1 MFGKRFS
8 CIYRAAP
15 PPLPPEEPRGGHDRA
30 PGERSGQPGGQ
41 IAAVVGKGV
50 RRARD
55 DMVVDGNNGG
65 PSKGDDGG
73 AARRYQQYS
82 YSANA
87 SLVLKSGGRSGGT
100 KEPTGEAESL
110 WGKVDPKSFGDR
122 AGYAKPEQKKGSGIV
137 FETKSGPAANARGTT
152 GKAKKRKRQH
162 ASTSAVLDNLT
173 EEGCYR
179 PRSAETQRAYEA
191 MLSIIREDYGDQ
203 PTDVLRFAADEI
215 LAALKAKGRTDDD
228 KRREVAAVLG
238 QSLDQV
244 LPAKFTQLNTLAK
257 LMHDFGEDEDGGAA
271 GKEGD
276 QLDENIG
283 VAVEFEDSDEDDE
296 DEGNDDDDEDED
308 DEMESSLSQ
317 EDSGEGGGRR
327 SAAAKSAA
335 EPLDLATIDAY
346 WLQREVARALPSL
359 SAHDAHEKAA
369 EVLRALGNAEST
381 ERDVEN
387 DLVPLFEYTSFDA
400 VKRLMANRF
409 EIAWCTRLA
418 RAQGEKERAA
428 IEGEMPPAILA
439 ALRRAKTGE
448 KGRESEMER
457 RIRLEAEALRGGS
470 GAAAGGGG
478 GGDDV
483 EMADAP
489 GSGKHQY
496 KHVDLQD
503 LEFQKGSRLMTNKSC
518 QLPEGS
524 YRSANKDYEEVY
536 VPPLKA
542 KPFEQEEKLV
552 KIESLPEWSHA
563 AFAGMTSL
571 NRIQSRVSGCALY
584 SSDNMLVCAPT
595 GAGKTNVA
603 VLTMLH
609 EVGLHVRPDGS
620 VDRGKFKIVY
630 IAPMKALV
638 AEMVGNFQKRF
649 QDFGLKVSELTGDMG
664 LTRYQLKDTDIIV
677 STPEKW
683 DIVTRKTRNKSFTQ
697 LVKLVIIDEVH
708 LLHDDR
714 GPVLESVVART
725 IQQVESTH
733 EMTRLVGLSA
743 TLPNYQDVAMFLR
756 VDLDKGLF
764 VFDNS
769 FRPCPLEQH
778 FLGVT
783 LKKPLQ
789 RLQLMN
795 QLCYDKVKNDAGKHQ
810 VLVFVHSR
818 KETVKTAKYLR
829 EQAIADDTLN
839 KLVPETSASKEILSA
854 EVGSCK
860 SPDLADLLPYGI
872 GVHHAGLSRS
882 DRTLVEDLF
891 SDGHL
896 QVLVST
902 ATLAWGVNLP
912 AHTVVIKGTEVY
924 NPTLARWD
932 ELSQLDVMQML
943 GRAGRPQFDQF
954 GVGIIITSYN
964 ELQFYLSLFNQQ
976 LPIESQFVKQLA
988 DSLNAEIV
996 SGTVKTVSD
1005 AATWLGYT
1013 YLFIRMLRNPV
1024 LYGISVEDLEAD
1036 PLLQRHR
1043 GSLVHS
1049 AAIVLEKHGLIKY
1062 DRRNGGFQGTDLGKI
1077 ASTFYVSNQT
1087 ISTYNRYLKPNVGE
1101 MELCNVFCLSEE
1113 FKNIVVREEDK
1124 LELAK
1129 LLERVPI
1136 PVKENIED
1144 PTAKVNVLLQAFISR
1159 LSLDGYVLSADT
1171 SFVVQN
1177 AGRLMRCI
1185 FEIILRHGWAQATYK
1200 ALNMCKMVGRRMWLN
1215 QTPLRQF
1222 EGIPADTLRRLEQKD
1237 IPWERY
1243 YDLTPQQLG
1252 EHVRNPKLGKALHKL
1267 VHHFPRLEIAAQL
1280 LPLTRS
1286 LIKIDLTLTPD
1297 FAWDDSSHGF
1307 VEAFWIIVE
1316 DSDSEMI
1323 LHSETFLLRKQM
1335 CDVEHSVSF
1344 TIAMTD
1350 PIPPQYF
1357 VRVVSDKWLGSE
1369 TSLPISFRH
1378 LILPQKCAPATELL
1392 DLQPLP
1398 VSELANEE
1406 YVKIYGGVKSFNPI
1420 QTQVFPQLFR
1430 GSENAVVC
1438 APVGSGLDVCAEFAI
1453 LEAASRLG
1461 PEALKCVYVAPYD
1474 AVVSRQLERWRE
1486 TLEPSLGVRV
1496 MALSGETALD
1506 LKILNGSG
1514 VILST
1519 PQNWD
1524 QISRRW
1530 RHRKGVQAVNLF
1542 ILDGLHL
1549 VSSPIGPCIEV
1560 ITSRMRYI
1568 GRQTDR
1574 PLRIVAL
1581 GAPIANAKDIG
1592 EWIGAKGQAT
1602 FNFHYS
1608 SRPTPL
1614 QVQLLGFDSPFHE
1627 TRLESMVRPAFQAI
1641 CKREGSRAILF
1652 VPSWKVARMAT
1663 VDLLSMAAA
1672 GGDEKRFLGCQ
1683 EEDLLGHLAG
1693 ISDKALAHALS
1704 CGVGYLHD
1712 GLAEEARA
1720 TVQRLFG
1727 AGAIQVLVCTAS
1739 LVWSLE
1745 VESDLVIMMGTE
1757 KFQHHISSASDY
1769 SLADVQQMLG
1779 RANSSEGSGPC
1790 TALVMCQTSR
1800 KAQLLKFLQEPLP
1813 AESYLDHFLHDHLC
1827 AETNVKMIENKQ
1839 DAVDYVTWTLYYR
1852 RLSQNPNYYNLQ
1864 GVDHRH
1870 VSDHLSELIENTV
1883 SDLENAKCIAVE
1895 DDMDLFALNLG
1906 MIATHYYLRYTTVEL
1921 FSSSVTAKTKLKGL
1935 LQILSSA
1942 PEYED
1947 IAVGADTED
1956 FLRPIL
1962 RRVPIA
1968 VDDRAGQGL
1977 RARKVNALLQ
1987 AQFARLAVSPENK
2000 AEQAAAVRK
2009 AIRLL
2014 HAMVD
2019 IVSSSG
2025 WLQPALEAMEFCQLL
2040 TQGLWTKDSWLMQL
2054 PHFTREL
2061 AERCAK
2067 DDITGVFDV
2076 LDLEDKERADL
2087 LGMSEGQLA
2096 DVVEYAETFPD
2107 IELNF
2112 EVSGKSACAEEP
2124 VQVQVLLE
2132 RKSAGNPHNVRSG
2145 AFPGQK
2151 SEVWWLCVGD
2161 TEANELLAIKR
2172 VNLLQKTKS
2181 LLEFSAPASPG
2192 KHTLTLYFMCD
2203 SYLGADQEYTF
2214 DLGVTKAA
2222 GGAGTAGEDM
2232 EE

>member
-1 MFGKRFS
+1 MVQQQQEDPSSSPFGSSSK
-8 CIYRAAP
+8 
-15 PPLPPEEPRGGHDRA
+15 PRRPDY
-30 PGERSGQPGGQ
+30 
-41 IAAVVGKGV
+41 K
-50 RRARD
+50 
-55 DMVVDGNNGG
+55 
-65 PSKGDDGG
+65 
-73 AARRYQQYS
+73 QYS
-82 YSANA
+82 YAQNA
-87 SLVLKSGGRSGGT
+87 SLVLSSSSSRHRQA
-100 KEPTGEAESL
+100 KEPTGEAVSL
-110 WGKVDPKSFGDR
+110 WGKLDPKGFGDR
-122 AGYAKPEQKKGSGIV
+122 VGHAKPEKGKV
-137 FETKSGPAANARGTT
+137 VYEARGGKRKRGGGGASSSSRT
-152 GKAKKRKRQH
+152 GKASSSRT
-162 ASTSAVLDNLT
+162 AAGVLGALDHHLD
-173 EEGCYR
+173 GCYR
-179 PRSAETQRAYEA
+179 PRSAETRRAYETL
-191 MLSIIREDYGDQ
+191 LSIIREDYGDQ
-203 PTDVLRFAADEI
+203 PQDVIRFAADEI
-215 LAALKAKGRTDDD
+215 LASLRAKGRTDEE
-228 KRREVAAVLG
+228 KRKDVAAVLG
-238 QSLDQV
+238 QSEDQ
-244 LPAKFTQLNTLAK
+244 LLSAKFTQLNALSK
-257 LMHDFGEDEDGGAA
+257 LLHDFGEEDNNAGAGGDP
-271 GKEGD
+271 G
-276 QLDENIG
+276 LDENIG
-283 VAVEFEDSDEDDE
+283 VAVEFEESDGDGDQGMGEGDESETESTSDMGDMGDEDA
-296 DEGNDDDDEDED
+296 GSGGDDDVRPRRRRDTAAP
-308 DEMESSLSQ
+308 SS
-317 EDSGEGGGRR
+317 
-327 SAAAKSAA
+327 SASLEVAS
-335 EPLDLATIDAY
+335 IDAY
-346 WLQREVARALPSL
+346 WLQRTLSKALTDL
-359 SAHDAHEKAA
+359 SPEEAHDKSSQVLAILEDKA
-369 EVLRALGNAEST
+369 SS

-387 DLVPLFEYTSFDA
+387 DLVPIFEYAHFEV
-400 VKRLMANRF
+400 VKLLLANRWQ
-409 EIAWCTRLA
+409 IVWCTKLA
-418 RAQGEKERAA
+418 RAQREEERAE
-428 IEGEMPPAILA
+428 IEGEMSSEPHLAEILSLLKA
-439 ALRRAKTGE
+439 SKTSG
-448 KGRESEMER
+448 KDKESEMEKR
-457 RIRLEAEALRGGS
+457 VRAEAR
-470 GAAAGGGG
+470 AIR
-478 GGDDV
+478 GGDDGGG
-483 EMADAP
+483 EGAEFPPAH
-489 GSGKHQY
+489 GKQY

-503 LEFQKGSRLMTNKSC
+503 IMFQHGSRLMVNKSC

-524 YRSANKDYEEVY
+524 YRSSTKDYEEVY

-542 KPFEQEEKLV
+542 KPFEEEEKLV
-552 KIESLPEWSHA
+552 KIQDLPEWSHL

-571 NRIQSRVSGCALY
+571 NRIQSRVCPCALY

-620 VDRGKFKIVY
+620 LDRGKFKIVY

-649 QDFGLKVSELTGDMG
+649 EKYGLKVSELTGDMG
-664 LTRYQLKDTDIIV
+664 LTRYQLENTDIIV

-683 DIVTRKTRNKSFTQ
+683 DIVTRKTRNRSFTQ
-697 LVKLVIIDEVH
+697 LVKLIIIDEVH

-756 VDLDKGLF
+756 VELDKGLF

-778 FLGVT
+778 FVGVIVR
-783 LKKPLQ
+783 KPLQ

-795 QLCYDKVKNDAGKHQ
+795 QLCYDKVKGDAGKHQ

-818 KETVKTAKYLR
+818 KETVKTARFLR
-829 EQAIADDTLN
+829 DQAIADDTIS
-839 KLVPETSASKEILSA
+839 KLVPETSASKEILNA
-854 EVGSCK
+854 EVSSCK
-860 SPDLADLLPYGI
+860 NPDLAELLPYGI
-872 GVHHAGLSRS
+872 GVHHAGLGRS

-964 ELQFYLSLFNQQ
+964 ELQYYLSLFNQQ

-996 SGTVKTVSD
+996 SGMVKNVSD
-1005 AATWLGYT
+1005 ATTWLGYT
-1013 YLFIRMLRNPV
+1013 YLFIRMLRNPI
-1024 LYGISVEDLEAD
+1024 LYSISVDELERD
-1036 PLLQRHR
+1036 PLLQQHR
-1043 GSLVHS
+1043 GNLIHS
-1049 AAIVLEKHGLIKY
+1049 AAILLEKHGLIKY
-1062 DRRNGGFQGTDLGKI
+1062 DRRNGIFQGTDLGKI
-1077 ASTFYVSNQT
+1077 ASTFYVSNT
-1087 ISTYNRYLKPNVGE
+1087 TMSTYNRYLKPNVGE
-1101 MELCNVFCLSEE
+1101 MELCNIFCLSEE

-1159 LSLDGYVLSADT
+1159 LPLDGYVLSADT

-1200 ALNMCKMVGRRMWLN
+1200 ALNMCKMISRRMWLN

-1297 FAWDDSSHGF
+1297 FAWEDSSHGF
-1307 VEAFWIIVE
+1307 VESFWIIVE

-1323 LHSETFLLRKQM
+1323 LHSETFLLRKGM
-1335 CDVEHSVSF
+1335 SNVEHSVSF
-1344 TIAMTD
+1344 TIMMTD

-1357 VRVVSDKWLGSE
+1357 VRVISDKWLGSE

-1378 LILPQKCAPATELL
+1378 LILPQKCAPPTELL

-1398 VSELANEE
+1398 VNELRNKELE
-1406 YVKIYGGVKSFNPI
+1406 GIYKGVSAFNPI

-1430 GSENAVVC
+1430 SSDNVIVC

-1453 LEAASRLG
+1453 FEAIARNG
-1461 PEALKCVYVAPYD
+1461 VDALKCVYIAPYE
-1474 AVVSRQLERWRE
+1474 AVVKYQLEKWQE
-1486 TLEPSLGVRV
+1486 IIQSTLGARV

-1506 LKILNGSG
+1506 LKILQGSN

-1524 QISRRW
+1524 MISRRW
-1530 RHRKGVQAVNLF
+1530 RHRKSVQAVNLF
-1542 ILDGLHL
+1542 IVDGIHL
-1549 VSSPIGPCIEV
+1549 VASPIGPCIEV

-1568 GRQTDR
+1568 SKQTEN
-1574 PLRIVAL
+1574 PLRIVGL
-1581 GAPIANAKDIG
+1581 GSTIANARDIS
-1592 EWIGAKGQAT
+1592 EWIGAKSHAT

-1608 SRPTPL
+1608 ARPVPL
-1614 QVQLLGFDSPFHE
+1614 QVELLGFDSPFHE
-1627 TRLESMVRPAFQAI
+1627 SRLESMVRPAYHKIVQKGAKTMI
-1641 CKREGSRAILF
+1641 F

-1663 VDLLSMAAA
+1663 VELLTFSAAQ
-1672 GGDEKRFLGCQ
+1672 GKEKQFLNCA
-1683 EEDLLGHLAG
+1683 EEDLQEYLQLVD
-1693 ISDKALAHALS
+1693 DKTLAHALS
-1704 CGVGYLHD
+1704 SGVAYLHE
-1712 GLAEEARA
+1712 GLSQE
-1720 TVQRLFG
+1720 VQAMIQQLFRV
-1727 AGAIQVLVCTAS
+1727 GAIQVVIATAS
-1739 LVWSLE
+1739 LVWSLQINA
-1745 VESDLVIMMGTE
+1745 DLVILMGTE

-1769 SLADVQQMLG
+1769 SLADVQQMIG
-1779 RANSSEGSGPC
+1779 KANSLVDTKPC
-1790 TALVMCQTSR
+1790 TAVVMCQTSR

-1813 AESYLDHFLHDHLC
+1813 AESYLDHFLHDHIC

-1852 RLSQNPNYYNLQ
+1852 RLNQNPNYYNLQ
-1864 GVDHRH
+1864 GTSHRH
-1870 VSDHLSELIENTV
+1870 ISDHLSELIENVV

-1895 DDMDLFALNLG
+1895 DDMDLFVLNLG
-1906 MIATHYYLRYTTVEL
+1906 MIATHYYLKYTTIEL
-1921 FSSSVTAKTKLKGL
+1921 FSSSITAKTKLKGL
-1935 LQILSSA
+1935 LQILCNASEFDNVAVSA
-1942 PEYED
+1942 E
-1947 IAVGADTED
+1947 TED
-1956 FLRPIL
+1956 FLRPLL
-1962 RRVPIA
+1962 RRIPIA
-1968 VDDRAGQGL
+1968 VDERLYNLQSK
-1977 RARKVNALLQ
+1977 KVNVLLQ
-1987 AQFARLAVSPENK
+1987 SQFSRLQVSPEHK
-2000 AEQAAAVRK
+2000 AEQNDTVRK

-2054 PHFTREL
+2054 PHFTKEL
-2061 AERCAK
+2061 AAKCAGQE
-2067 DDITGVFDV
+2067 ITGVFDV
-2076 LDLEDKERADL
+2076 LDLDDAEREDL
-2087 LGMSEGQLA
+2087 LGMDKKQLA
-2096 DVVEYAETFPD
+2096 DVVDYAEAFPD
-2107 IELNF
+2107 IELNY
-2112 EVSGKSACAEEP
+2112 EISAKEANCEEP
-2124 VQVQVLLE
+2124 VQIQVLLE
-2132 RKSAGNPHNVRSG
+2132 RKSTGNPHQVRSQ

-2161 TEANELLAIKR
+2161 TETNELLAIKR

-2181 LLEFSAPASPG
+2181 LLEFSAPSVPG

-2214 DLGVTKAA
+2214 DLATSSAA
-2222 GGAGTAGEDM
+2222 GPGPSSGDAM